1 MGLIGSGGVR
11 MGLGYRAF
19 VSEATSA
26 LGLALRLVRRTIRPG
41 RLPAEGIVHAP
52 FTGRV
57 WVVDGDT
64 VVVNRIRV
72 RLLGMDAPE
81 LSQYGGLK
89 AKSHLIRLAGGRRVR
104 VVPEGLDCYGR
115 VLATIWLGEVDLG
128 ERMVRDGFA
137 RGESHFDRRYAVA
150 EAEARRFGAGL
161 WAGNPRHGIRD
172 PARHRASRRTPKPSD
187 QL

>member
-1 MGLIGSGGVR
+1 

-19 VSEATSA
+19 VSEAGAA
-26 LGLALRLVRRTIRPG
+26 LGLVLRLALRTIRPG
-41 RLPAEGIVHAP
+41 APPDAGITHAP
-52 FTGRV
+52 FTGKA
-57 WVVDGDT
+57 WVIDGDT

-115 VLATIWLGEVDLG
+115 VLATVWLGEIDLG
-128 ERMVRDGFA
+128 ECMVRDGFA
-137 RGESHFDRRYAVA
+137 RGVSRHDQRYEAA
-150 EAEARRFGAGL
+150 EAEARRCGAGL
-161 WAGNPRHGIRD
+161 WAGSSRNGIGD
-172 PARHRASRRTPKPSD
+172 PARHRAWRRSGK
-187 QL
+187 